1 MEENKKKKQEERK
14 IRAEQRKAF
23 EDPIAKEKRKADK
36 DRAYWLICDIV
47 GRKEIINTVLWKEWK
62 IWNKVASN
70 EVIGNYLEENKEY
83 LSSAIAQLEDVEFLR
98 VRYLSAVLKNKLGD
112 YKPVVAK
119 EQIEEFKIN
128 VDVRDDVGL
137 RTNKKKKTERRR
149 GFAEMET

>member
-1 MEENKKKKQEERK
+1 M
-14 IRAEQRKAF
+14 
-23 EDPIAKEKRKADK
+23 
-36 DRAYWLICDIV
+36 ICDIV

-83 LSSAIAQLEDVEFLR
+83 LSSAISQLEDVEFLR

-119 EQIEEFKIN
+119 EQIEEFKID